1 MSMRAILT
9 ALILGAGVV
18 NLLPAIG
25 VLSAG
30 RLQSLYGV
38 VIEDP
43 NLAILM
49 RHRAVLFAIVGAL
62 LVASAFHPALRPV
75 AFAAGFVSMGSFVAL
90 ALLVGDYNPALRRI
104 VLIDVVASLG
114 LLIAAILDRR
124 DASPGF

>member
-1 MSMRAILT
+1 MRTVTT

-25 VLSAG
+25 AFSAE

-38 VIEDP
+38 IIDDP

-62 LVASAFHPALRPV
+62 LVASAFHPALRHV

-90 ALLVGDYNPALRRI
+90 AFLIGDYNPALRRI
-104 VLIDVVASLG
+104 VWVDVIASLG
-114 LLIAAILDRR
+114 LVVAAVLERR
-124 DASPGF
+124 DPSSGF

>member
-1 MSMRAILT
+1 MRAIPA
-9 ALILGAGVV
+9 ALILGAGIV

-25 VLSAG
+25 AFSAE

-90 ALLVGDYNPALRRI
+90 ALLVGYYNLALRRI
-104 VLIDVVASLG
+104 VWVDVIASLG
-114 LLIAAILDRR
+114 LVIAAILERHDP
-124 DASPGF
+124 SSGF

>member
-1 MSMRAILT
+1 MRTVTT

-25 VLSAG
+25 AFSAE
-30 RLQSLYGV
+30 RLHSLYGV

-90 ALLVGDYNPALRRI
+90 ALLTGDYNPALRRI
-104 VLIDVVASLG
+104 MWVDVIASLG
-114 LLIAAILDRR
+114 LVVAAILEPR
-124 DASPGF
+124 DPSSGF

>member
-1 MSMRAILT
+1 MRTVPT

-18 NLLPAIG
+18 NLLPALG
-25 VLSAG
+25 AFSAG

-62 LVASAFHPALRPV
+62 LVASAFHAALRPV

-90 ALLVGDYNPALRRI
+90 ALLVGDFNPALRRI
-104 VLIDVVASLG
+104 VWVDVAASLG
-114 LLIAAILDRR
+114 LVVAAILDRR
-124 DASPGF
+124 DPS

>member
-1 MSMRAILT
+1 MRTVRT

-25 VLSAG
+25 AFSAG

-62 LVASAFHPALRPV
+62 LVASAFHPALRHV
-75 AFAAGFVSMGSFVAL
+75 AFTAGFVSMGSFVAL
-90 ALLVGDYNPALRRI
+90 ALLIGDFNPALRRI
-104 VLIDVVASLG
+104 VWVDVIASLG
-114 LLIAAILDRR
+114 LVVAAVLERR
-124 DASPGF
+124 DPSSGF

>member
-1 MSMRAILT
+1 MRTVTT
-9 ALILGAGVV
+9 ALILSAGVV

-25 VLSAG
+25 AFSAG

-75 AFAAGFVSMGSFVAL
+75 AFAAGFVSMGSRAL
-90 ALLVGDYNPALRRI
+90 ASDRDYSRRSKDRWVIVSLACGRRI
-104 VLIDVVASLG
+104 SNGAT
-114 LLIAAILDRR
+114 RR
-124 DASPGF
+124 RSP